1 MISEIRQVSKRLIF
15 GPDVFIQQ
23 CAIGLSDPQEEVAV
37 WLYGLGAPLNVTY
50 RNVIAAASP
59 FTIGIGL
66 ERERASSLVPGGRL
80 RLRFQN
86 QGIGSE
92 LLGEIGLRPV
102 QVIPFESGQLALF
115 EARYCR
121 NYCIQTIRLWARHLY
136 HSSRQSR
143 FRSSHATAQI
153 RMTALAV
160 RSLAVFY
167 ICPRPVVLVT
177 AVDGCAVN
185 IFPMDL
191 IGPIGDRRFSLA
203 LHSTS
208 GGIPLMEHS
217 RKIAISS
224 LPVEQARAIFELG
237 KNHRKASVN
246 LDQLPFST
254 VSSPK
259 FGLPVPSAALRVRE
273 LEIEAVQAVGSH
285 KLFVADIVED
295 HCWARGSHLH
305 FVHGIYQTLRQKT
318 LY

>member
-1 MISEIRQVSKRLIF
+1 MISEIRRVSKRLIF

-37 WLYGLGAPLNVTY
+37 WLYGLGAPRNVTH

-66 ERERASSLVPGGRL
+66 ERERLSALASGSRL
-80 RLRFQN
+80 KLRFQN
-86 QGIGSE
+86 QAIGSE
-92 LLGEIGLRPV
+92 LLGEIGLRLV
-102 QVIPFESGQLALF
+102 RVIPFESEQLALF

-121 NYCIQTIRLWARHLY
+121 NYCIQTIRLWAHHLY

-191 IGPIGDRRFSLA
+191 IGPIGVQRFSLA

-208 GGIPLMEHS
+208 AGIPLMEHS
-217 RKIAISS
+217 RKIAISNLS
-224 LPVEQARAIFELG
+224 VEQARAVFELG
-237 KNHRKASVN
+237 KNHRRASVN
-246 LDQLPFST
+246 LDKLPLIT
-254 VSSPK
+254 VPSPK
-259 FGLPVPSAALRVRE
+259 FGIPVPSTALRVRE

-295 HCWARGSHLH
+295 NCWARGLHLH

-318 LY
+318 PD